1 MYHKEALPNGCTTAN
16 TSVTSITSACSP
28 LSTAPQ
34 AGLVSGK
41 LIAGSL
47 SASRELPCPSLFI
60 DEPLNIQKLVVILPP
75 KWPFNIWRGK
85 SEVLLRAGHFHK
97 SMTSFPNPRQGKRSE
112 KKISRLRR
120 GFSYPPL
127 PSGQER
133 SAEFCKA
140 VPSFTNAKTRNI
152 ATTYLFTERQALT
165 TNPRAAC
172 GREGKPRLSHQSSA
186 ELMR

>member
-97 SMTSFPNPRQGKRSE
+97 SMTFFPNPRQGKRPE

-120 GFSYPPL
+120 GFSYTPPA
-127 PSGQER
+127 PVRTG
-133 SAEFCKA
+133 A
-140 VPSFTNAKTRNI
+140 VSRI
-152 ATTYLFTERQALT
+152 L
-165 TNPRAAC
+165 
-172 GREGKPRLSHQSSA
+172 QSSTKFHKYENTEYRHYISLHRTA
-186 ELMR
+186 GFDDQS